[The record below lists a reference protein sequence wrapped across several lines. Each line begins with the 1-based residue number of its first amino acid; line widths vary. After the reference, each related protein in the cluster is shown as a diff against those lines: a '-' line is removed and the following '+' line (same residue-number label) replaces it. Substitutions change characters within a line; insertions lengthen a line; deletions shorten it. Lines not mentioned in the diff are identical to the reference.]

1 VRVDQEP
8 ADAGQR
14 AFGRPLFPGDDEDR
28 MRARGPECGREPA
41 DHKRQIGGIDIDVF
55 SQEGDR
61 AVACRNRKSPLA
73 GRPPQMDI
81 RPFDDLPPGGLSLDP
96 LPRGIAQVEKDGRA

>member
-1 VRVDQEP
+1 MIFGLGAERRAVRVDQEP

-41 DHKRQIGGIDIDVF
+41 DQKRQIGGIDINVF

-61 AVACRNRKSPLA
+61 AVAGRGWQRARWPAARRK
-73 GRPPQMDI
+73 
-81 RPFDDLPPGGLSLDP
+81 
-96 LPRGIAQVEKDGRA
+96 